1 MQDKTESTPGAHV
14 GHGLSGERVDE
25 CIQTLYALGLRLE
38 YCIALVDEAPEQA
51 KAGMDSAISSLAAL
65 VNELRAGMGYL
76 DT

>member
-1 MQDKTESTPGAHV
+1 MRGRVDNHLTGDK
-14 GHGLSGERVDE
+14 VDE

-38 YCIALVDEAPEQA
+38 YCIALVDEAPDQA

-76 DT
+76 DK